1 MLKGALILIKILKD
15 KHRKR
20 EQSELLD
27 GDTVGLEQRLEV
39 GERLLSDSEDRDPAP
54 GLHDVVLEI
63 SIASVVRWSSCA
75 LQRILSQCSSSRATG
90 CPARPRGAHRRA
102 ENASRQ

>member
-54 GLHDVVLEI
+54 GLHDVVLDLLGRVGCE
-63 SIASVVRWSSCA
+63 VV
-75 LQRILSQCSSSRATG
+75 LV
-90 CPARPRGAHRRA
+90 RPP
-102 ENASRQ
+102 EDPVTV